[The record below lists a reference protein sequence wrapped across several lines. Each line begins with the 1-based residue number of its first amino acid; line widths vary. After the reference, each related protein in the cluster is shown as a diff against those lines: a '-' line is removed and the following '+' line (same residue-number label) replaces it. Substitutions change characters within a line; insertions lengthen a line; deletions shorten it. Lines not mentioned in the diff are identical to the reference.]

1 MIIVA
6 NCQIKNRMIPEHHLN
21 RVLEDCISHTG
32 IEQKNICLSFSPII
46 LQTGRSFELIIN
58 LFLPATLAPEEV
70 RSITTGLP
78 AIMARHLA
86 IRPEDIWTTT
96 TLIQP
101 ETADNPR

>member
-46 LQTGRSFELIIN
+46 LQAGKPFELIIN
-58 LFLPATLAPEEV
+58 LFLPVTLQQEDAK
-70 RSITTGLP
+70 RIITGLP

-96 TLIQP
+96 TLTQP
-101 ETADNPR
+101 ETADKP